1 MPQQKP
7 ASGRTVILLTTGL
20 AVLLVGVFLLA
31 GQLTHEQVR
40 AASPE
45 QTARKPTRPKAT
57 ATEPAPSVTP
67 SRNPRREADVDRGTP
82 LGHGVFVDVANGW
95 TTVHS
100 FTYGLEVASR
110 DRGADAVFS
119 LSAQPMP
126 SLPLMVPAAKTF
138 ADEQAIY
145 GFRAGRA
152 RPLPP
157 PNANILEAVSIG
169 FTGRLRQDDVTYSL
183 AGECV
188 RLRGVPETNDVSV
201 SVCWAA
207 YVQDL
212 GTVRAEVRRMI
223 ASAASSI

>member
-1 MPQQKP
+1 MSQQNP
-7 ASGRTVILLTTGL
+7 ASGRAVALLTAAL
-20 AVLLVGVFLLA
+20 AVLLVGVFMLA
-31 GQLTHEQVR
+31 SQLTHQQVR

-45 QTARKPTRPKAT
+45 KTTLKPTRPKAT
-57 ATEPAPSVTP
+57 AHEPAPSVTP

-82 LGHGVFVDVANGW
+82 LGQGVFVEVANGW

-100 FTYGLEVASR
+100 FTNGLEVTSW
-110 DRGADAVFS
+110 DRGADATFS
-119 LSAQPMP
+119 LSPRPMP
-126 SLPLMVPAAKTF
+126 SLPLMLPAAKAF

-145 GFRAGRA
+145 GFQAGRA
-152 RPLPP
+152 RALPP
-157 PNANILEAVSIG
+157 PNGNILEAVSIG

-188 RLRGVPETNDVSV
+188 RLRGAPKTNDVSI

-212 GTVRAEVRRMI
+212 GTVRAEVQRMI
-223 ASAASSI
+223 GSAARSI